1 MTSGGDTL
9 FFNGV
14 DAISGRYLRSPVAI
28 AGLLRKIETRRRRR
42 GVFRQLAA
50 RCDPQDLAQAGWGIL
65 FARDTPSGV
74 RQALAPLIALRRSQA
89 AGLFQEIEHEPGKD
103 LRLGF
108 GAADP
113 ARLPYYLLI
122 VGSPEAIPWELQ
134 YQLDVQHA
142 VGRLWLRDSGEYRGY
157 VNAVLAAEG
166 RTAPAGK
173 TVVFAPRHA
182 GDPPSALSADEL
194 AAPLARQLDGELL
207 LGDEAT
213 REALRDLL
221 GGGSPPGLL
230 LTAGHGIGLR
240 AGAKRQEELQGA
252 LLCQGWEE
260 GRMSA
265 EDYFSAADVPGPGCL
280 GGMIAFLFACYSAGT
295 PRWDSFSHLETGHR
309 KPVAERPFLARLP
322 QRLLAS
328 GALAV
333 IGHVDQAWPCSFLW
347 RGMAAQ
353 LQVYESTLGEILRG
367 SRVGAA
373 MEYFG
378 QRYAEIGAA
387 LSSAMEPVVGSAST
401 DLSLLK
407 LWIAHN
413 DARSFALLG
422 DPAVRLVP
430 AAPAPAPAGPPDSSA
445 PPGPSRTGDSS
456 A

>member
-1 MTSGGDTL
+1 MSAAGDTL
-9 FFNGV
+9 YFNGV
-14 DAISGRYLRSPVAI
+14 DAASGRYLRSPVGVK
-28 AGLLRKIETRRRRR
+28 GLLRKIGARRRRR

-50 RCDPQDLAQAGWGIL
+50 GRDPQNLAQAGWGIL
-65 FARDTPSGV
+65 FARDTPSDV
-74 RQALAPLIALRRSQA
+74 RKALAPLIALRRSQA
-89 AGLFQEIEHEPGKD
+89 GPLFREIEHDPKKE
-103 LRLGF
+103 LRRGF
-108 GAADP
+108 GAVDP
-113 ARLPYYLLI
+113 VQLPYYLLI
-122 VGSPEAIPWELQ
+122 AGSPEAISWELQ
-134 YQLDVQHA
+134 FQLDVQHA
-142 VGRLWLRDSGEYRGY
+142 VGRLWLRDAGEYRGY
-157 VNAVLAAEG
+157 VRTVLEADL
-166 RTAPAGK
+166 RTAPSGRA
-173 TVVFAPRHA
+173 VFFAPRHA
-182 GDPPSALSADEL
+182 GDPPTALSADEL
-194 AAPLARQLDGELL
+194 AAPLARNLRGELL
-207 LGDEAT
+207 VGDRAT
-213 REALRDLL
+213 KDALRELL
-221 GGGSPPGLL
+221 AGGSPPGLL

-240 AGAKRQEELQGA
+240 AGSRRQEDLQGA

-260 GRMSA
+260 GRISDG
-265 EDYFSAADVPGPGCL
+265 DYFSAGDVPGGL

-295 PRWDSFSHLETGHR
+295 PEWDSFSHLETGR
-309 KPVAERPFLARLP
+309 REPVARTPFLARLP

-347 RGMAAQ
+347 QGMSAQ

-367 SRVGAA
+367 SRIGAA

-387 LSSAMEPVVGSAST
+387 LSSALEPVVGSAAT

-430 AAPAPAPAGPPDSSA
+430 AAPAPVPAAPPGSSA
-445 PPGPSRTGDSS
+445 PPGPSRTGGTS

>member
-1 MTSGGDTL
+1 MSADGDTL
-9 FFNGV
+9 YFNGV
-14 DAISGRYLRSPVAI
+14 DAASGRYLRSPVEVE
-28 AGLLRKIETRRRRR
+28 GLLRKIGTRRRRR

-50 RCDPQDLAQAGWGIL
+50 GRDPQDLAQAGWGIL
-65 FARDTPSGV
+65 FARDTPSEV
-74 RQALAPLIALRRSQA
+74 REALAPLIVLRRYQA
-89 AGLFQEIEHEPGKD
+89 GELFQAIEHDPKKE
-103 LRLGF
+103 LRRGF
-108 GAADP
+108 GAVDP
-113 ARLPYYLLI
+113 ARIPYYLLI

-142 VGRLWLRDSGEYRGY
+142 AGRLWLRDPGEYEGY
-157 VNAVLAAEG
+157 VKAVLEAEG
-166 RTAPAGK
+166 RTAPSGRA
-173 TVVFAPRHA
+173 VFFAPRHA
-182 GDPPSALSADEL
+182 GDPPTALSADEL
-194 AAPLARQLDGELL
+194 AAPLARSLRGELL
-207 LGDEAT
+207 AGDRAT
-213 REALRDLL
+213 KDALRELL
-221 GGGSPPGLL
+221 AGGSPPGLL

-240 AGAKRQEELQGA
+240 AGSRRQEDLQGA

-260 GRMSA
+260 GRISS
-265 EDYFSAADVPGPGCL
+265 EHYFSAADVPGRSGL
-280 GGMIAFLFACYSAGT
+280 DGMIAFLFACYSAGT
-295 PRWDSFSHLETGHR
+295 PEWDSFAHLDTGRLHAAA
-309 KPVAERPFLARLP
+309 KRPFLARLP

-347 RGMAAQ
+347 RGMSAQ

-367 SRVGAA
+367 SRIGAA

-387 LSSAMEPVVGSAST
+387 LSSALEPVVGGAST

-430 AAPAPAPAGPPDSSA
+430 AVPAPAPAAPPGSSA
-445 PPGPSRTGDSS
+445 PPGPSRTGDTS

>member
-1 MTSGGDTL
+1 MSAASETL

-14 DAISGRYLRSPVAI
+14 DADSGRYLRSPVEI
-28 AGLLRKIETRRRRR
+28 AGLLRRIGTRRRRR
-42 GVFRQLAA
+42 GTFRQLAA
-50 RCDPQDLAQAGWGIL
+50 RLDPQDLAQAGWGIL
-65 FARDTPSGV
+65 FAPGTPPEVRD
-74 RQALAPLIALRRSQA
+74 ALAPLIRLRRSQA
-89 AGLFQEIEHEPGKD
+89 GGLFRQIEHDPKRD

-108 GAADP
+108 GAVDP
-113 ARLPYYLLI
+113 AELPYYLLI
-122 VGSPEAIPWELQ
+122 AGSPEAIPYELQ
-134 YQLDVQHA
+134 YRLDVQHA
-142 VGRLWLRDSGEYRGY
+142 VGRLWLRDAAEYEGY
-157 VNAVLAAEG
+157 VEAVLAAEERKAPSG
-166 RTAPAGK
+166 RA
-173 TVVFAPRHA
+173 VFFAPRHPD
-182 GDPPSALSADEL
+182 DPPTALSADEL
-194 AAPLARQLDGELL
+194 AAPLARKLRGELL
-207 LGDEAT
+207 AGDRAT
-213 REALRDLL
+213 RDALRELL
-221 GGGSPPGLL
+221 GGARPPGLL

-240 AGAKRQEELQGA
+240 AGSRRQEDLQGA

-260 GRMSA
+260 GRISP
-265 EDYFSAADVPGPGCL
+265 EHYFSAADVPGTL
-280 GGMIAFLFACYSAGT
+280 DGMIAFLFACYSAGT
-295 PRWDSFSHLETGHR
+295 PEWDSFSHLETGCR
-309 KPVAERPFLARLP
+309 KPVAPRPFLARLP

-353 LQVYESTLGEILRG
+353 LHVYESTLGEILRG

-387 LSSAMEPVVGSAST
+387 LSSALEPVVGGAAT

-413 DARSFALLG
+413 DARSFILLG

-430 AAPAPAPAGPPDSSA
+430 AAPAPAPAAPPGSSA
-445 PPGPSRTGDSS
+445 PPWPSRTGDSS

>member
-1 MTSGGDTL
+1 MSAAHGLL

-14 DAISGRYLRSPVAI
+14 DAVSGRYLRRPVAVE
-28 AGLLRKIETRRRRR
+28 GLLRKIGARRRRR

-50 RCDPQDLAQAGWGIL
+50 GRDPQDLAQAGWGVL

-74 RQALAPLIALRRSQA
+74 RAALAPLLELRRAQA
-89 AGLFQEIEHEPGKD
+89 GGLYREVGED
-103 LRLGF
+103 VRRGF
-108 GAADP
+108 GPADP
-113 ARLPYYLLI
+113 PRLPYYLLI
-122 VGSPEAIPWELQ
+122 VGSPEAVPYELQ

-142 VGRLWLRDSGEYRGY
+142 VGRLWLRDPGEYEGY
-157 VNAVLAAEG
+157 VKAVLAAEG
-166 RTAPAGK
+166 RTAPSGRA
-173 TVVFAPRHA
+173 VFFAPRHP

-194 AAPLARQLDGELL
+194 AAPLARKLGGELL
-207 LGDEAT
+207 VGEEAT
-213 REALRDLL
+213 KETLRGLL
-221 GGGSPPGLL
+221 GGARPPGLL

-240 AGAKRQEELQGA
+240 AGARRQEELQGA

-260 GRMSA
+260 GRISA
-265 EDYFSAADVPGPGCL
+265 DHCFSAADLPGPARL
-280 GGMIAFLFACYSAGT
+280 DGMIAFLFACYSAGT
-295 PRWDSFSHLETGHR
+295 PRWDSFSHLETGR
-309 KPVAERPFLARLP
+309 REPVAERPFLARLP

-347 RGMAAQ
+347 EGMGAQ
-353 LQVYESTLGEILRG
+353 LEVYASTLGEILRG

-387 LSSAMEPVVGSAST
+387 LSSVLEPVAGDASSG
-401 DLSLLK
+401 LSLLK

-430 AAPAPAPAGPPDSSA
+430 AAPAPARAAPPDSCA
-445 PPGPSRTGDSS
+445 PPGPFRTGDSS